1 MKRRILQN
9 INHNI
14 NKRYNAMN
22 KTYQIPKIKVA
33 PVQSEQMMAGSI
45 NVPMNGQDATG
56 AGLARQGYWDGEY
69 ADE

>member
-1 MKRRILQN
+1 
-9 INHNI
+9 
-14 NKRYNAMN
+14 MN

-56 AGLARQGYWDGEY
+56 AGLARQGFYYD
-69 ADE
+69 DEFDDE